1 MKTKT
6 PADSKAADAMSPT
19 ASQAANRPAHEAFIG
34 DEHWGKG
41 GRYIIDPA
49 TGRRVPAPDTTPE
62 A

>member
-1 MKTKT
+1 MSKSTST
-6 PADSKAADAMSPT
+6 GRNSTAPESQPAPPAAD
-19 ASQAANRPAHEAFIG
+19 RPAHEAFIG